1 MEIIVTEIIKTI
13 KDSDTVIERD
23 MKLLALF
30 FKLFRTALGIALDQL
45 DRELAT
51 EYKKQGY
58 VVERRDRRTVQCLCG
73 TVSFVCRRMKKPGK
87 KGIYPLD
94 KQLRL
99 KPYQRFSTLLMKKV
113 AETATSCVYRKTADI
128 VNRFTLTTLSH
139 QTVKHIVMQSGTL
152 CQEWQDIQRQETS
165 VEETEAPVVYIEG
178 DGLVLRGQ
186 HKKQL
191 EIHRMQVYEGREKEG
206 KRTRLIHA
214 YHMASTEYEKTWERA
229 GWYMHRQYGLSH
241 TIVIS
246 NGDGG
251 TGYGYEAFQELAA
264 GCKWHEHQRDVYHV
278 HRKVKGTDELQDVER
293 LRKYLTRNWT
303 YVEPLNQRQMPE
315 KVHLI
320 QPGACEA
327 GHRIY
332 SYRMKHQGRCW
343 SQEGA
348 EAMVQ
353 LITAMKNEEWDAVY
367 GQWGRT
373 AYKPIS

>member
-1 MEIIVTEIIKTI
+1 MRDHHTNLIKPGSSVETIVTEIIKTI
-13 KDSDTVIERD
+13 KDSDTVIERN

-30 FKLFRTALGIALDQL
+30 FELFRTALGMALEQL
-45 DRELAT
+45 YRELAT

-73 TVSFVCRRMKKPGK
+73 TISFVRRRMKKTGK

-99 KPYQRFSTLLMKKV
+99 KPYQRFSALLMKKV

-128 VNRFTLTTLSH
+128 VNRFTLTNLSH
-139 QTVKHIVMQSGTL
+139 QTVKHIVMQSGKL
-152 CQEWQDIQRQETS
+152 CQEWQDIQRQETP
-165 VEETEAPVVYIEG
+165 VEETEDP
-178 DGLVLRGQ
+178 
-186 HKKQL
+186 
-191 EIHRMQVYEGREKEG
+191 
-206 KRTRLIHA
+206 
-214 YHMASTEYEKTWERA
+214 
-229 GWYMHRQYGLSH
+229 
-241 TIVIS
+241 
-246 NGDGG
+246 
-251 TGYGYEAFQELAA
+251 
-264 GCKWHEHQRDVYHV
+264 
-278 HRKVKGTDELQDVER
+278 VER

-315 KVHLI
+315 NVHLI

-353 LITAMKNEEWDAVY
+353 FITAMKNEEWDAGIPNGDV
-367 GQWGRT
+367 Q
-373 AYKPIS
+373 PISPSASDLRTS